1 MSEIGDLKKHWTLN
15 RVILP
20 RSGIFRGEAVT
31 ITLTGAPAFS
41 KAVLCLESQ
50 RGGCKYV
57 QRLICEML
65 RYPRNNIFLKVEGFC
80 LAMQHYFCC
89 CRGSNFVRTFSDV
102 LMMPVRPSSS
112 QWRTSAKMQYPESLS
127 ISKAG
132 VSSPSIVPSLVPAF
146 DVWCLMVWSHCFPRI
161 FCFGFQAT
169 RFAIRRKSVSKV
181 CLLKVDI
188 LHGKFWAKVLVANI
202 SYAIKH
208 LGEATRWSRCRKTA
222 PSSWLWSRW
231 EPGES
236 SHHSM
241 VTSLF
246 FHSFSADYC

>member
-80 LAMQHYFCC
+80 LSKAMQHFFCC
-89 CRGSNFVRTFSDV
+89 CGSNFVRTFSDV
-102 LMMPVRPSSS
+102 LMMPVCEAIFIPVKDECKDAVPRVSLDLKS
-112 QWRTSAKMQYPESLS
+112 RGLFTVNSAELGAS
-127 ISKAG
+127 I
-132 VSSPSIVPSLVPAF
+132 
-146 DVWCLMVWSHCFPRI
+146 
-161 FCFGFQAT
+161 
-169 RFAIRRKSVSKV
+169 
-181 CLLKVDI
+181 
-188 LHGKFWAKVLVANI
+188 
-202 SYAIKH
+202 
-208 LGEATRWSRCRKTA
+208 
-222 PSSWLWSRW
+222 
-231 EPGES
+231 
-236 SHHSM
+236 
-241 VTSLF
+241 
-246 FHSFSADYC
+246 